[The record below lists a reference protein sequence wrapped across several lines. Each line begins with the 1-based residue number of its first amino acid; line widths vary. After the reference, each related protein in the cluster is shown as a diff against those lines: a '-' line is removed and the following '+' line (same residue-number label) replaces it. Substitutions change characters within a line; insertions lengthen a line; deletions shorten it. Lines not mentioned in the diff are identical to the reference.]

1 MVKTYKVFISHSW
14 DYVDDLMNLRRL
26 LNNRPYFNAIYEE
39 IPPHEAINSANATYI
54 KDRIRKRIEESDVV
68 IGMAGMYGSYSEW
81 MKWEIE
87 TAKSI
92 GKPVIAV
99 VPWGQERVSSII
111 AGRADRIVRWNT
123 ESIVSAIRELA

>member
-1 MVKTYKVFISHSW
+1 MIRTYKVFISHSW

-111 AGRADRIVRWNT
+111 AGQADRIVRWNT

>member
-1 MVKTYKVFISHSW
+1 MIRTYKVFISHSW

-99 VPWGQERVSSII
+99 VPWGQERVSSIK
-111 AGRADRIVRWNT
+111 AGQADRIVRWNT

>member
-54 KDRIRKRIEESDVV
+54 KYRIRKRIEESDVV

-81 MKWEIE
+81 MNWEIE
-87 TAKSI
+87 TAKSM

-99 VPWGQERVSSII
+99 IPWGQERVAKTM
-111 AGRADRIVRWNT
+111 AGQADRIVRWNT

>member
-1 MVKTYKVFISHSW
+1 MEVYNDKCI
-14 DYVDDLMNLRRL
+14 
-26 LNNRPYFNAIYEE
+26 
-39 IPPHEAINSANATYI
+39 YI
-54 KDRIRKRIEESDVV
+54 KSRIKQRIEESDVV

-111 AGRADRIVRWNT
+111 AGQADRIVRWNT

>member
-1 MVKTYKVFISHSW
+1 MQSMRRFR
-14 DYVDDLMNLRRL
+14 LMKLSIQ
-26 LNNRPYFNAIYEE
+26 PT
-39 IPPHEAINSANATYI
+39 ATI
-54 KDRIRKRIEESDVV
+54 LSPKFERESDVV

-111 AGRADRIVRWNT
+111 AGQAGRIVRWNT

>member
-26 LNNRPYFNAIYEE
+26 LNNRPYFCAVYEE
-39 IPPHEAINSANATYI
+39 VPPQEAINSANGNYI
-54 KDRIRKRIEESDVV
+54 KSKIRERLEESDVV

-81 MKWEIE
+81 MNWEIE
-87 TAKSI
+87 TAKSM

-99 VPWGQERVSSII
+99 IPWGQERVSKTM
-111 AGRADRIVRWNT
+111 AGQADRIVRWNT